1 MKKSLLISVLLFI
14 SLLPVEA
21 VKPNVTVIPFNS
33 IGLSKSDAQSLTLF
47 FETALQN
54 TNTFVLIEQTEAD
67 NILQAQ
73 EYSLSDCLDEPCAIE
88 IGRLLSADQIVLG
101 TVGMVADL
109 HYVTVKIIDVQTGQ
123 NLVAKKERDKS
134 LSALVEKLDTIAQLL
149 VGKVGATFAP
159 DKVVVLDLPE
169 GKYEG
174 TIKDGK
180 RNGQGTYYHANGER
194 YEGRWADDS
203 PVGGNT
209 ESFNGVRYLRKNCR
223 VVKHPVPS
231 DCLVA
236 WGGVE
241 CSPGG

>member
-73 EYSLSDCLDEPCAIE
+73 EYSLSDCLDEPCATE

-159 DKVVVLDLPE
+159 DKVVVLDLP
-169 GKYEG
+169 KVNM
-174 TIKDGK
+174 
-180 RNGQGTYYHANGER
+180 RER
-194 YEGRWADDS
+194 LK
-203 PVGGNT
+203 T
-209 ESFNGVRYLRKNCR
+209 ESATARGLTIMPTERDMKE
-223 VVKHPVPS
+223 
-231 DCLVA
+231 
-236 WGGVE
+236 GGRMIRR
-241 CSPGG
+241 